1 MTFRISAA
9 VSILAAGL
17 VLPAAARADKP
28 VTLEAKLA
36 QPVMKSGEK
45 QQNFLR
51 IGLTGCEPKRSQD
64 RNPVNV
70 AFVIDRS
77 GSMAGDRIVQAREAA
92 IMALTRLDAND
103 IASVVIFDDR
113 IDVLVPAQPVNDH
126 AVFTSRIRQVGV
138 RGNTAIHAGVLE
150 GAAEV
155 RKFKDSQRLNRIVL
169 LSDGQANV
177 GPRRA
182 SEFADLGR
190 TLLAEGISVSTIG
203 LGLDYNEDL
212 MLQLARAS
220 DGNHA
225 FARAPN
231 DLIKI
236 FDREFNDV
244 LAACAQTVSIDV
256 ELNPGVKVVRAISR
270 DGSVEGSRA
279 KFNLNQVYA
288 ATEHYVLLELE
299 VDSKAAG
306 GEQGLGDKDLGR
318 VHVAYTVPET
328 GAQQA
333 IDTTI
338 RGRFSAS
345 NDEVKAGRDQTV
357 MTAVVEQTARER
369 AQQAVKLRDEG
380 KNTEAARLFQQN
392 VDEIRTFQG
401 TLAAPSKLLDGLQNQ
416 YNSFSRTAPAAS
428 PKEWSADRK
437 LLRQM
442 DFGQRLGRRAL
453 LAPPTLSS
461 AGTTPRRSRAR
472 SPATALAASRAG
484 AGL

>member
-1 MTFRISAA
+1 MTFRTCA
-9 VSILAAGL
+9 VRSIFAAGL
-17 VLPAAARADKP
+17 LLPTAAHADKP

-45 QQNFLR
+45 QQNYLR
-51 IGLTGCEPKRSQD
+51 VTLTGCEPKRSQE

-77 GSMAGDRIVQAREAA
+77 GSMAGDRIAQAREAA
-92 IMALTRLDAND
+92 IMALSRLDARD

-126 AVFTSRIRQVGV
+126 AAFTSRIRQLGV
-138 RGNTAIHAGVLE
+138 RGNTAIHAGVRE

-182 SEFADLGR
+182 ADFADLGR
-190 TLLAEGISVSTIG
+190 ALLAEGISVSTIG

-236 FDREFNDV
+236 FDHEFDDV
-244 LAACAQTVSIDV
+244 LTACAQTVSIDV
-256 ELNPGVKVVRAISR
+256 ELQPGVKVVRAISR
-270 DGSVEGSRA
+270 EGSVEGGRA
-279 KFNLNQVYA
+279 KFNLNQIYA

-299 VDSKAAG
+299 VDGNAAG
-306 GEQGLGDKDLGR
+306 SAAADLGR
-318 VHVAYTVPET
+318 VHVSYTMPET
-328 GAQQA
+328 GAQLA
-333 IDTTI
+333 IDATI
-338 RGRFSAS
+338 RGRFSPSA
-345 NDEVKAGRDQTV
+345 DEVKAGRDQAV
-357 MTAVVEQTARER
+357 MTAVIEQTARER
-369 AQQAVKLRDEG
+369 AREAVKLRDQG
-380 KNTEAARLFQQN
+380 KNTEAARLF
-392 VDEIRTFQG
+392 
-401 TLAAPSKLLDGLQNQ
+401 
-416 YNSFSRTAPAAS
+416 
-428 PKEWSADRK
+428 
-437 LLRQM
+437 
-442 DFGQRLGRRAL
+442 
-453 LAPPTLSS
+453 
-461 AGTTPRRSRAR
+461 
-472 SPATALAASRAG
+472 
-484 AGL
+484 